1 MMRQT
6 NSFRPWVSVV
16 CAALLAILL
25 TFLLWPQ
32 PSADPLS
39 SLRYPGESAGRMMD
53 RHLGFYEGIET
64 VPDWQRLFF
73 GFLFGARSD
82 IEDEAIKVF
91 REVLTHLNDHPD
103 QSQPW
108 VVFNTQSRLL
118 VTLAESGRWES
129 LQRAL
134 ADFDQ
139 SPEQEATADAIR
151 YAYFADE
158 AQVPGPEVYSGA
170 AQLPLGWALD
180 RLHWRIATKAND
192 ARSLQRVERRMLA
205 RAQALRERV
214 LMLSA
219 VIASLIVAG
228 AVLLWRLQPWRWRA
242 PWGEGVLAQPW
253 AGGQGAAVILRAAL
267 LGLTISF
274 VLALYAEQYFRP
286 GIWALWSALFAS
298 MPMMWLIHRYLL
310 RPRGLSFG
318 SAFGL
323 TLKGVGLRRFAV
335 VTLGLLAVEWSGM
348 LLIAWTGWQLGW
360 ETHWSQGLSER
371 MVFGPW
377 ETTVLG
383 GINVVVWTAIFE
395 EIGFRG
401 LLYVTLRAWLRP
413 LPAALVCAG
422 IFSALHL
429 YSVIG
434 FLSVFWT
441 GLVLCY
447 AFERFRSLLPGMI
460 VHGAGNLLTLS
471 TVLLFY
477 R

>member
-1 MMRQT
+1 MPQAG
-6 NSFRPWVSVV
+6 NFRPWVSVV
-16 CAALLAILL
+16 CAALLAVVFA
-25 TFLLWPQ
+25 FLLWPT
-32 PSADPLS
+32 PAADQLS

-53 RHLGFYEGIET
+53 RHLGFYEGIESEPT
-64 VPDWQRLFF
+64 WQRVFF
-73 GFLFGARSD
+73 TFLFGPRSD
-82 IEDEAIKVF
+82 VEDEAIQVF
-91 REVLTHLNDHPD
+91 HEVLAHLREHPD

-118 VTLAESGRWES
+118 VTLAESGRWGA

-134 ADFDQ
+134 ANFDS

-151 YAYFADE
+151 YAYFADSSG
-158 AQVPGPEVYSGA
+158 APGPEVYSGA

-180 RLHWRIATKAND
+180 RLHWRIADKAND
-192 ARSLQRVERRMLA
+192 ARSLRRVERRMQA
-205 RAQALRERV
+205 RAEALRQRV
-214 LMLSA
+214 LMLSG
-219 VIASLIVAG
+219 VIATLVAAG
-228 AVLLWRLQPWRWRA
+228 AVLLWRLRLWRWPA
-242 PWGEGVLAQPW
+242 PWGEGVLGQPW
-253 AGGQGAAVILRAAL
+253 PASQGVAVILRAAL
-267 LGLTISF
+267 FGIVIS
-274 VLALYAEQYFRP
+274 LALALWADQYFRP

-298 MPMMWLIHRYLL
+298 VPMIWLMHRHLL
-310 RPRGLSFG
+310 RPRGMTFRG
-318 SAFGL
+318 AFGL
-323 TLKGVGLRRFAV
+323 SLRGVGVGRFAAI
-335 VTLGLLAVEWSGM
+335 TLSLLAVEWSGM
-348 LLIAWTGWQLGW
+348 LFIAWAGWHLGW

-383 GINVVVWTAIFE
+383 GVNMVLWTAVFE

-401 LLYVTLRAWLRP
+401 LLYVTLRAWWRP
-413 LPAALVCAG
+413 VPAALACAG

-429 YSVIG
+429 YSIVG

-447 AFERFRSLLPGMI
+447 AFERFRSLLPGMV
-460 VHGAGNLLTLS
+460 VHGASNMLTLS